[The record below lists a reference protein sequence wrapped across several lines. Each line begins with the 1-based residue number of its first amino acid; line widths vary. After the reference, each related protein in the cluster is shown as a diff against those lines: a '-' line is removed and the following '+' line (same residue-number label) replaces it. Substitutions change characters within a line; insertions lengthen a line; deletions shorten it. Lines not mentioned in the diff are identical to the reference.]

1 MKHTIYDSVHQQNKD
16 NGLLT
21 RHSVNSTQLV
31 SGSRLTENLET
42 LIIILPLDTAEIA
55 SLFIALGAVFAYFLL
70 KEWDL
75 HVIHAKIN
83 N

>member
-1 MKHTIYDSVHQQNKD
+1 MKHTIYDSAHQQNKD
-16 NGLLT
+16 NCLLT

-42 LIIILPLDTAEIA
+42 LKILLPLDTAEIA

-70 KEWDL
+70 KKWDL